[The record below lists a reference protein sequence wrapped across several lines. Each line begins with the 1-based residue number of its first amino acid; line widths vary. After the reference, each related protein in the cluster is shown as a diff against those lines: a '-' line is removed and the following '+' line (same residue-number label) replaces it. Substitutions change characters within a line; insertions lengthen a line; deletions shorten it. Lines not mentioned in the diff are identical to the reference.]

1 MQIHMDD
8 VTVID
13 LALLLYSLTN
23 QGLVSRYA
31 LLSIVARLQRSISD
45 EQREKFAQ
53 YALTGNGE
61 SLKRDD

>member
-1 MQIHMDD
+1 MDD